1 MIHALVFTL
10 TPGRD
15 EARRWA
21 EKELAKPEY
30 RDSDISFFERIGRAF
45 QRLVNSTIDKAL
57 DLNNPWLIIV
67 FALVIVGII
76 VFFVWRANRGTGDAF
91 SPQLFDK
98 ADVAGVE
105 KPSEYRKR
113 AADAASTGDWDTAV
127 QEMVRASVAHL
138 ARAGAVELR
147 ASSTAHELTQSAATT
162 YPHLGQDLSEAS
174 NLFDAVSFST
184 YQATQED
191 YAFTQ
196 AVDAKVTQVTKTT
209 PEKVGA

>member
-1 MIHALVFTL
+1 MICSPILTL

-45 QRLVNSTIDKAL
+45 QRLVNDAVDKAL

-98 ADVAGVE
+98 TDVAGVE

-113 AADAASTGDWDTAV
+113 AADGACQCRPFGSGWSRRAQSFVHSTRTHAK
-127 QEMVRASVAHL
+127 RRHNLSTP
-138 ARAGAVELR
+138 RAGPQRSLQPV
-147 ASSTAHELTQSAATT
+147 
-162 YPHLGQDLSEAS
+162 
-174 NLFDAVSFST
+174 
-184 YQATQED
+184 
-191 YAFTQ
+191 
-196 AVDAKVTQVTKTT
+196 
-209 PEKVGA
+209 